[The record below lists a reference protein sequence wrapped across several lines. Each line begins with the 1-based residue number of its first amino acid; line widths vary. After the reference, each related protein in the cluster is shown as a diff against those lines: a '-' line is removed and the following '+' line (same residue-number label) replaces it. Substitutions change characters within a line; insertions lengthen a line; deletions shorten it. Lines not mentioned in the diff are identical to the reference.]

1 MNKRCIAIDV
11 RMGFETTNPD
21 TTQDANDA
29 GRAFTEWL
37 ERCPSPEAFSLRF
50 TSMAVQSDDTDFIIK
65 P

>member
-1 MNKRCIAIDV
+1 MKKRYTAIDV
-11 RMGFETTNPD
+11 RMVFETTNPD

-37 ERCPSPEAFSLRF
+37 ERCPRPEAFSLRF
-50 TSMAVQSDDTDFIIK
+50 SSMAVEGNDTEYIIK